1 MAQTCAHGIQQESHL
16 TVVVDFQV
24 LHQSLHVA
32 TTCQAL
38 TNAQSIHLH
47 SPGTGLH
54 KACLDRVWG
63 LAHISSVVLQDTKVV
78 PTLYSFHCTQDEY
91 IQADNSM
98 PGRIHTSEGENDPLG
113 DFRAV
118 FIPFQIFHTYPGGQP
133 SASSLPLYSP

>member
-1 MAQTCAHGIQQESHL
+1 MGTLS
-16 TVVVDFQV
+16 
-24 LHQSLHVA
+24 SNS
-32 TTCQAL
+32 
-38 TNAQSIHLH
+38 TN
-47 SPGTGLH
+47 

-63 LAHISSVVLQDTKVV
+63 LAHNSSVVLQDTKVV

-118 FIPFQIFHTYPGGQP
+118 SIPFQIFHTYPGGQP